1 MNSLHRRRFL
11 FVTGKGGVGK
21 TTVCAAL
28 ALALS
33 QRGLRVLVAVTG
45 AKERFSTLFDSAP
58 LGTSISALAPGLSGV
73 VLSAEVAI
81 SEYGHLKLGNGMLAD
96 AIFENRYVKSFF
108 AGAPGL
114 KEWALLGKAW
124 YHSTELENGRP
135 RFDVVLLDAPAT
147 GHGLDMLRVP
157 KVILELSPPGV
168 LRTDAER
175 ALATLQDP
183 KQSGAVVVT
192 LPEEL
197 PVNETEELVGALR
210 GELALPIGLLV
221 VNGVREELFTPA
233 DRAAL
238 AALAPKLPFSD
249 EAGSSA
255 LAAGIRRAVRERV
268 QVESLARV
276 SQLGLS
282 QLSLPLLAPGAASRA
297 SLETLAWRFSESFS
311 DSVGPGDR

>member
-1 MNSLHRRRFL
+1 MHPLHRRRFL

-33 QRGLRVLVAVTG
+33 ARGLRVLLAVTG
-45 AKERFSTLFDSAP
+45 AKERFSTLFGAPP
-58 LGTSISALAPGLSGV
+58 LGTSISELAPGLSGV
-73 VLSAEVAI
+73 VLSAEVAL

-124 YHSTELENGRP
+124 YHSTEQENGRP

-183 KQSGAVVVT
+183 AQAGAVVVT

-210 GELALPIGLLV
+210 GELSLPIALLV
-221 VNGVREELFTPA
+221 MNGVRTPLFTPE
-233 DRAAL
+233 DRTAL
-238 AALAPKLPFSD
+238 ASLSSKLPLAD
-249 EAGSSA
+249 EVGGSA

-268 QVESLARV
+268 QAESLERAGK
-276 SQLGLS
+276 LGLE
-282 QLSLPLLAPGAASRA
+282 QLALPFLIRGAGTPAA
-297 SLETLAWRFSESFS
+297 VETLARCFS
-311 DSVGPGDR
+311 DSFRDE